1 MARARKVAVAKGK
14 AKAFVAKGKDPSGP
28 RRT

>member
-1 MARARKVAVAKGK
+1 MARARKVAVAKAK
-14 AKAFVAKGKDPSGP
+14 AKAAFEKRDPSGP